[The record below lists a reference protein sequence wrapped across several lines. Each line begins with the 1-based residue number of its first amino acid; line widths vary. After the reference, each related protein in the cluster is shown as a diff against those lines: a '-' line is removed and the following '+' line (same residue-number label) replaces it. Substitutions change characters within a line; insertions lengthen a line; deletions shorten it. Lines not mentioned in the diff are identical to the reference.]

1 MLKLDVLYVNILVLN
16 VLRPMMVA
24 LLSIMLLLYYDVQC

>member
-1 MLKLDVLYVNILVLN
+1 MLKLDVLYGKILVLN

-24 LLSIMLLLYYDVQC
+24 LLSIMLLLYYDVLC